1 MADTLHLMINKLL
14 EGKQLSISA
23 ITRNLKEVGFD
34 EHRLVMTGY
43 LRALK
48 DMGKLN
54 EVEIPPSKVYS
65 KVQEMVNEDSFVD
78 LYSAISKNIVYV
90 DKRMRLPVAVYIFT
104 RVLERPVFKEEVTK
118 MGFKAKNID
127 DSLHGSESL
136 IVESSIEN
144 LQEYISSIS
153 KIKIPVHDPAYE
165 ISRESTEL
173 ISYSNDVLIKLL
185 KSSVDVSGMVP
196 KTKSTSLDDFS

>member
-1 MADTLHLMINKLL
+1 MADTLYLKIIKIL

-23 ITRNLKEVGFD
+23 ITRNLKGVGFD

-65 KVQEMVNEDSFVD
+65 NVLEVEHADSFVD
-78 LYSAISKNIVYV
+78 LYSAISKNIEYV

-104 RVLERPVFKEEVTK
+104 RVLERPVFKEEIVK
-118 MGFKAKNID
+118 VGFSSKNIND
-127 DSLHGSESL
+127 ALISSESL
-136 IVESSIEN
+136 ITESTNEN
-144 LQEYISSIS
+144 LREYISGIS
-153 KIKIPVHDPAYE
+153 KIKIPSMDTAYE
-165 ISRESTEL
+165 INKESIEL
-173 ISYSNDVLIKLL
+173 INYSNDVLIKLL